1 MMSHRRLVLDE
12 LWHCLC
18 PSFTS
23 NSLKL
28 YRNNL
33 FAETRPRC
41 HASVLRVSSY
51 LPKRHSSD
59 SAQSR
64 DADRKHEEKGVSDDK
79 GPGIRPDGK
88 PNLILRNVN
97 RKKSQSDKKLRG
109 GYIVP
114 AHLQSLTTQ
123 EIETKLQDIAKTSPS
138 VHSAMQKLQHLI
150 QDRKIQ
156 PSARH
161 YKWLIQCHS
170 DPQHGSPNLVRQL
183 LLEMEQNDIPL
194 DSGTLHA
201 ALQVCTTFTGHM
213 KFIANSLRLL
223 QFIQIIRYGK
233 MCFVL

>member
-1 MMSHRRLVLDE
+1 
-12 LWHCLC
+12 
-18 PSFTS
+18 
-23 NSLKL
+23 LKL

-33 FAETRPRC
+33 FAKARPQC
-41 HASVLRVSSY
+41 PGSVLPVPSY

-59 SAQSR
+59 STQPR
-64 DADRKHEEKGVSDDK
+64 DADRKPEEKDVFDDK
-79 GPGIRPDGK
+79 GPDIRPDGK
-88 PNLILRNVN
+88 LNLTPRNAN
-97 RKKSQSDKKLRG
+97 RQKSQRDKKARG

-114 AHLQSLTTQ
+114 IHLQSLTTL
-123 EIETKLQDIAKTSPS
+123 EIETKLQDTAKKSPS
-138 VHSAMQKLQHLI
+138 VYSAMQKLQHLI
-150 QDRKIQ
+150 QDRKIE

-201 ALQVCTTFTGHM
+201 ALQVCTTITGHT
-213 KFIANSLRLL
+213 KFIANVLRPL

-233 MCFVL
+233 MCFVLCEIDGFRSVPTVGTMWWRA